1 MITDL
6 KDKISTVQATLTV
19 ASTIIGVGILT
30 LPRTVTEAMGT
41 PDAWMAVLLG
51 GMIAMAAGYVLIKLN
66 EKFPEKTFYQYSELI
81 VGRFLGRVFSL
92 LLILH
97 FALFA
102 GFEVRMLA
110 ELVRTYLLHKT
121 PIELIVITFLGAGIY
136 LVVGGVNPL
145 VRLLEAHFPIIIFL
159 AAVIVSLSFREV
171 ELENLRP
178 VLAKGLKPLVK
189 GIKATTLS
197 YTGYESMLILTAF
210 MKKRHQAVKTILVGV
225 GIPMILYTVIVIVAV
240 GALTVEEVKTLTWP
254 LATLSVEIELP
265 GGIIERFEVV
275 FIVLWILII
284 YTSFVVPYYLSGLG
298 LGQIFKRD
306 INSFMYG
313 LLLVIY
319 LVAMVPPD
327 INTVF
332 KLGDLI
338 GYTGLAAGGLVPFI
352 LLGVASIRGI
362 NDEKN

>member
-1 MITDL
+1 MITDS
-6 KDKISTVQATLTV
+6 KDRISTVQATVTV

-30 LPRTVTEAMGT
+30 LPRTATEAMGT
-41 PDAWMAVLLG
+41 PDAWASVLLG
-51 GMIAMAAGYVLIKLN
+51 GIMAMAVGYIIIKLN
-66 EKFPEKTFYQYSELI
+66 QRFPGKTLYQYSDLI
-81 VGRFLGRVFSL
+81 VGRPLGIIFSL
-92 LLILH
+92 MLVLH
-97 FALFA
+97 FIVFA

-110 ELVRTYLLHKT
+110 ELVRTYLLKKT
-121 PIELIVITFLGAGIY
+121 PIEVIIITFLGAGTY
-136 LVVGGVNPL
+136 LVVGGINPL
-145 VRLLEAHFPIIIFL
+145 VRLMEAYFPIIIFL
-159 AAVIVSLSFREV
+159 SAVIISLGFMEIEV
-171 ELENLRP
+171 DNLRP
-178 VLAKGLKPLVK
+178 VLAQGFKPLITGV
-189 GIKATTLS
+189 KATVFS

-210 MKKRHQAVKTILVGV
+210 MKKRHQAVKTVLIGV
-225 GIPMILYTVIVIVAV
+225 SIPMILYTVIVIVVV

-298 LGQIFKRD
+298 LGQLFKRD
-306 INSFMYG
+306 VNPFMYG
-313 LLLVIY
+313 LLPAIY
-319 LVAMVPPD
+319 LVAMSPSD

-332 KLGDLI
+332 KIGDFI
-338 GYTGLAAGGLVPFI
+338 GYTGLVTGGLVPFI